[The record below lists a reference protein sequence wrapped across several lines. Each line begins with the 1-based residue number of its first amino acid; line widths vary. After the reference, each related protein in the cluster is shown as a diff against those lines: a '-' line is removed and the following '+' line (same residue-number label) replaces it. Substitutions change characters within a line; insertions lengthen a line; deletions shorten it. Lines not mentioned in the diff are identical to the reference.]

1 MEQYSATERSEIM
14 PLAATGMALETLILS
29 EVSHIGRDEYH
40 LKLLT
45 CRL

>member
-1 MEQYSATERSEIM
+1 MRENARL
-14 PLAATGMALETLILS
+14 PLAATQTALEMAILS